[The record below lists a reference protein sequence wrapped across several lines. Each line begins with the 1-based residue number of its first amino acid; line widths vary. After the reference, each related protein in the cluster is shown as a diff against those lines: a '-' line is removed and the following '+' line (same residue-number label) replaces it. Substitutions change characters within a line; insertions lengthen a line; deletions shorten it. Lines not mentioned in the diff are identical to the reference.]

1 MRKSSFV
8 VLAATT
14 CLISSAACQISSAT
28 EANHRNPNPE
38 LYRKDAR
45 PFGVDMET
53 WAERLTQWIYRQP
66 LEANPVLDQTGEDCA
81 VDQDGPVWFIP
92 PIDGPPVF
100 SGTRTCTIPRHKAI
114 LLDIGNGLAM
124 YPRPTI
130 ATYQPNLGETL
141 HAFLARRVDAVMDT
155 VDFLAVSLDG
165 RELEDVLSY
174 RFVSKDLFEL
184 IGDLSI
190 KAAYDS
196 RILGWGMPAVSDGF
210 FMMFKPLR
218 PGPHVIIVR
227 GTNTFGD
234 NKTYTYYLNV
244 E

>member
-1 MRKSSFV
+1 MRKSLLA
-8 VLAATT
+8 VLTAGWLASGAIWQVSTAA
-14 CLISSAACQISSAT
+14 
-28 EANHRNPNPE
+28 EANRHNPNPE

-66 LEANPVLDQTGEDCA
+66 FETNPVLDQTGEDCA
-81 VDQDGPVWFIP
+81 VDQEGPVWFIP

-100 SGTRTCTIPRHKAI
+100 SGSRTCTIPRHKAI

-124 YPRPTI
+124 FPRPTI
-130 ATYQPNLGETL
+130 PTYHPDLGENL
-141 HAFLARRVDAVMDT
+141 YDFLARRIDTVMDS
-155 VDFLAVSLDG
+155 VDHLEVSLDG
-165 RELEDVLSY
+165 RQLTDVLSY
-174 RFVSKDLFEL
+174 RYVSKDLFQL

-190 KAAYDS
+190 KDAYDP

-218 PGPHVIIVR
+218 PGPHIIVVY

-234 NKTYTYYLNV
+234 IKTYTYYLTIQ
-244 E
+244 